1 MLEYTEKLTLTP
13 AMITEDDI
21 NALRA
26 AGWDDTDVLDIVM
39 ACAYFNFRVRV
50 VDGLGL
56 ETPDTSATNAA
67 RAREH
72 AASWRGEGRLPPQ
85 RHLGRPRAGGS
96 GQHGRVDRPLH
107 RHTGGSRYPE
117 GRGEGAVCPEALEG
131 EKRGCGAT
139 PYPRSCLRPNG
150 ATITSTIAEPE
161 HRGRTSPCHGS
172 K

>member
-26 AGWDDTDVLDIVM
+26 TGWDDTDVLDIVM

-56 ETPDTSATNAA
+56 DIPDTSATNAA

-72 AASWRGEGRLPPQ
+72 AAELAAEKGVSSPPTSGASRNRPKPQAPAASVPVSSFPLPPRHSCEGRN
-85 RHLGRPRAGGS
+85 
-96 GQHGRVDRPLH
+96 
-107 RHTGGSRYPE
+107 PE
-117 GRGEGAVCPEALEG
+117 GRGAGAVRPEG
-131 EKRGCGAT
+131 KTGV
-139 PYPRSCLRPNG
+139 RSYSVPPFLSAPQRCYNHVH
-150 ATITSTIAEPE
+150 
-161 HRGRTSPCHGS
+161 HRRA
-172 K
+172 